1 MGPFKLLLFL
11 IFLLFGKVFILCHDV
26 DGEILED
33 DTPDASDYPDSAD
46 PGGQYDEHDEF
57 SGNEMD
63 FENFTYTI

>member
-1 MGPFKLLLFL
+1 MGLFKLLFFV

-26 DGEILED
+26 DGEIPED
-33 DTPDASDYPDSAD
+33 DAFDYPDSAV